1 MVLADHRSPFS
12 CISGERRHNL
22 PQNKIWTEIERER
35 HTHTGKGQQKA
46 FGSSMLNPQPQGE
59 LLLRDSPSV
68 FGKPW
73 FWQRS
78 SSTME
83 STRSLAQVIMEMRD
97 DIKKLEAENQELRG
111 DNGQRTDSPVS
122 STLENPYVNLR
133 RNVSAP
139 VLEGQYKE
147 NAVMTVRRYSISSN
161 LSGVTL
167 REGRTDRVRRGENG
181 WRRLQEEIQHGNSI
195 FVNPVRDVGKVSNRH
210 SLQEYVHKNRA
221 KVKTVTF
228 LLPVDDIYTNRPV
241 LSKHQEEPKI
251 SELASIMETDS

>member
-1 MVLADHRSPFS
+1 
-12 CISGERRHNL
+12 
-22 PQNKIWTEIERER
+22 
-35 HTHTGKGQQKA
+35 
-46 FGSSMLNPQPQGE
+46 MLNPQQHAE
-59 LLLRDSPSV
+59 LLLRDTLPV

-97 DIKKLEAENQELRG
+97 DIKKLEVENQELRG
-111 DNGQRTDSPVS
+111 DYGPRTFGAKSGEESRVS
-122 STLENPYVNLR
+122 SALENPYMNLR

-147 NAVMTVRRYSISSN
+147 NTVMTVRRYSISSN

-167 REGRTDRVRRGENG
+167 REGRTDRVRRVENG
-181 WRRLQEEIQHGNSI
+181 WRRLQEQIQHGNGV
-195 FVNPVRDVGKVSNRH
+195 FGNPVREVGKATNRH

-241 LSKHQEEPKI
+241 LTKHQEEPKV